1 MNRRNGLSLVEVLLS
16 IAILGGSMVVI
27 SNMYFLAYR
36 SAVRARLV
44 NDANILCDTVMAEL
58 AAGVLPANS
67 IAGQTF
73 QDNPEWAY
81 SVEIGSSMQPGLL
94 VANVIV
100 QQANPEVAV
109 PVSVSIVRFL
119 PDPDY
124 EPEG

>member
-1 MNRRNGLSLVEVLLS
+1 MKARSGLSLVEVLLS
-16 IAILGGSMVVI
+16 IAILGGAMVVI

-36 SAVRARLV
+36 SAVRARTI

-58 AAGVLPANS
+58 AAGAIPASS
-67 IAGQTF
+67 ISGQTF

-94 VANVIV
+94 VATVIV
-100 QQANPEVAV
+100 QQADPNVAV
-109 PVSVSIVRFL
+109 PVTVSIVRFL